1 MSRTKRQKL
10 KGDDATSMVKN
21 KMSLPS
27 PGLPEQP
34 TQRGKDPS
42 FGTSSEIMDII
53 SPLIAPMNALKIKIE
68 NLNS

>member
-1 MSRTKRQKL
+1 M
-10 KGDDATSMVKN
+10 KN
-21 KMSLPS
+21 KMTLPS
-27 PGLPEQP
+27 PDLPEPP
-34 TQRGKDPS
+34 TQRGKDPY

>member
-1 MSRTKRQKL
+1 
-10 KGDDATSMVKN
+10 MVKN

>member
-1 MSRTKRQKL
+1 
-10 KGDDATSMVKN
+10 MVKN
-21 KMSLPS
+21 QMGPLTAPARAAHIS
-27 PGLPEQP
+27 GI
-34 TQRGKDPS
+34 DPY